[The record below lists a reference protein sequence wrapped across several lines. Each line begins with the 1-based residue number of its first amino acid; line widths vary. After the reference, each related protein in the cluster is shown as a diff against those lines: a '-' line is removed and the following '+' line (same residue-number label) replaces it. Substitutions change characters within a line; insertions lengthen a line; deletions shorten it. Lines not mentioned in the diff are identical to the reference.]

1 MAVSPTSRR
10 TNIWLVGLLLSV
22 PASKACATDALP
34 ACNPLPRIER
44 FTEPTYPP
52 IVERGGMHDPV
63 SVILLFTITSRGAV
77 IAVRVVQIDT
87 EFHAD
92 EFAAQAREAIA
103 TIQFERISAPCRG
116 RMRVVFK
123 IANP

>member
-92 EFAAQAREAIA
+92 EFAAQYLNRPFSSEN
-103 TIQFERISAPCRG
+103 QLFKNEYFKYLEIS
-116 RMRVVFK
+116 M
-123 IANP
+123 II